1 MKQSRFWLR
10 SFLCYRQMSIDPDA
24 INLFVG
30 VEGVGKTALLY
41 AQDWLHVG
49 SSDRLTSQKGDMVE
63 VIGNDGAL
71 DFSVGATEVVHKG
84 GKTTVLEIE
93 RTQCGPSLSGQDFN
107 LKIDGIPQAGSRAVK
122 ERLYWEMT
130 APRPVWYLLM
140 NAWRFGNRDAAGIA
154 TLMTAI
160 TGGNVTAEDIWKYA
174 EKSAGNEKLR
184 GLMKGWFDR
193 IPNPTAWDA
202 ALHWLES
209 QATTQRKMQKEYK
222 ALIGKP
228 VEPVDM
234 AVLEANRTK
243 LQTFKQQRDEI
254 LRNPAP
260 TAEAVEALKADV
272 GPNLLRDKTAD
283 IAAAKAELAT
293 LNPDEVNAAA
303 EKGRMERV
311 YAQLQSGAK
320 CPTCTQDIPESLTK
334 HFVVEI
340 ARLGAIAT
348 KQAALTTLEA
358 QQTQFTQAE
367 ANRKA
372 AADALRAAEKKV
384 AELAGRPKVAD
395 LDKSIAEI
403 EALVFEAEAKVR
415 AAESAA
421 KAAEMMAGI
430 DLALEAVVK
439 LAAVYKP
446 EGMRSELA
454 KQAGNFPA
462 NVTDAYRL
470 ILDAPEAVLDF
481 GAATATLDGNPAHKR
496 SFVMLSDAQ
505 RAALGFAVSLA
516 IGAQFGIWF
525 AATDYFS
532 ELPPAFKT
540 RIVALFGKF
549 FSDGRG
555 TAFFMS
561 AIPSNRTGTARSD
574 EQLARSAAE
583 PGASLWFVDRAHNV
597 TRMDV

>member
-1 MKQSRFWLR
+1 MRLSEIHGKN
-10 SFLCYRQMSIDPDA
+10 FLCFPHFSISPDA
-24 INLFVG
+24 INLFSG
-30 VEGVGKTALLY
+30 PEGVGKTSLLR
-41 AQDWLHVG
+41 AIDWLHTGATDV
-49 SSDRLTSQKGDMVE
+49 LTSAKGDMVE
-63 VIGNDGAL
+63 VMGNEGAL
-71 DFSVGATEVVHKG
+71 DFAVGATEIIRKG
-84 GKTTVLEIE
+84 GKQTVLEIE
-93 RTQCGPSLSGQDFN
+93 RVQCGPSLSGQDFN
-107 LKIDGIPQAGSRAVK
+107 LKIDGVPQAGSRATK
-122 ERLYWEMT
+122 EKLYWEAT
-130 APRPVWYLLM
+130 LPRSVWWLAT

-174 EKSAGNEKLR
+174 SATAGNEKLR

-202 ALHWLES
+202 ALRWLES

-260 TAEAVEALKADV
+260 AAEAIEALKADV

-283 IAAAKAELAT
+283 IAALTDELNRI
-293 LNPDEVNAAA
+293 NPGSGDAIFER
-303 EKGRMERV
+303 GRMEKV
-311 YAQLQSGAK
+311 YQQLKGGAK
-320 CPTCTQDIPESLTK
+320 CPTCTQEIPESLTR
-334 HFVVEI
+334 HFIEEIQRLGEI
-340 ARLGAIAT
+340 AK
-348 KQAALTTLEA
+348 KQDTYRTLEA
-358 QQTQFTQAE
+358 QQHQFELAE
-367 ANRKA
+367 ANRKT

-540 RIVALFGKF
+540 RIVSLFNKF

-561 AIPSNRTGTARSD
+561 ALPTGEEGRTP
-574 EQLARSAAE
+574 EQQAVAE
-583 PGASLWFVDRAHNV
+583 AKRLGATPFLVDRAHNV
-597 TRMDV
+597 TRMDA